1 MMKDEK
7 KIKKQLI
14 SELAELRQ
22 RVAVLEKVETEALKE
37 SEERLKIIFESIQH
51 GTVIIDA
58 ETHVIIDAN
67 PVAIKM
73 IGVPKEQVIG
83 FVCHKYIC
91 PAEKGRCP
99 ITDLGQ
105 TVDNSERVLLTAN
118 GKKIPI
124 LKSVIPIMFRGY
136 KQLLECFVD
145 ITELKQAD
153 TKLVYE
159 RDLLRTFLDTIP
171 ISVYCKDRS
180 GRLLYVSKSFYKQYG
195 EAYGKRFG
203 LKLPKD
209 VIGKTDFDLFLKEH
223 TEKMFED
230 DKRVME
236 KREAIID
243 KLEDFSA
250 PDGTKQYSIT
260 TKVPWYDEKGNII
273 GLVGVTRDVTEQIKL
288 EKELTY
294 ERNLFANLMENLPL
308 LAYFKDRGGK
318 LIRVSKLY
326 QMTQPESVIGK
337 TDFDLFPEELA
348 RTAAKDDKRVM
359 KTKEPIIDKEENT
372 THQNGSKSHL
382 LSTKAPIFDEKG
394 NVVGTVGVTRDNTE
408 LKQAEEEVQR
418 RIVELATLNEI
429 GRAIASTI
437 ELDEL
442 WELIYQQTCRLMEVS
457 AFYIALYDREKEELY
472 NVINL
477 LNGQPRLRGEK
488 HHRFGKGRTE
498 YIIRTS
504 KPLLILGE
512 VQATYDRLCIVSA
525 DKRTKSFAGVP
536 IAVGGKMIGV
546 LAVQNYE
553 RDDAYDEHTI
563 ELLSAIANQA
573 AIAIENA
580 RLYEKTQQLA
590 ITDGLTGLYNYR
602 HFYETLEN
610 ELQRSER
617 YQLSFS
623 LIILDIDN
631 FKVYNDRHGHLAGD
645 NLLMELAQLMS
656 RVARTPDTLA
666 RYGGEEFTIIL
677 PETDTEQARSLAQR
691 LLDDV
696 RKHCFAIQDGKQ
708 TIGRL
713 TISLGV
719 ATYPHH
725 AHSAKALVDAADKAM
740 LQAKRAG
747 KNRIAVLR
755 DGEYRK

>member
-67 PVAIKM
+67 PAAIKM
-73 IGVPKEQVIG
+73 IGIPKKQVIG

-105 TVDNSERVLLTAN
+105 TVNNSERVLLTAN

-145 ITELKQAD
+145 ITEPKQAD
-153 TKLVYE
+153 TELV
-159 RDLLRTFLDTIP
+159 
-171 ISVYCKDRS
+171 
-180 GRLLYVSKSFYKQYG
+180 
-195 EAYGKRFG
+195 
-203 LKLPKD
+203 
-209 VIGKTDFDLFLKEH
+209 
-223 TEKMFED
+223 
-230 DKRVME
+230 
-236 KREAIID
+236 
-243 KLEDFSA
+243 
-250 PDGTKQYSIT
+250 
-260 TKVPWYDEKGNII
+260 
-273 GLVGVTRDVTEQIKL
+273 
-288 EKELTY
+288 Y

-308 LAYFKDRGGK
+308 LVYFKDRGGR

-348 RTAAKDDKRVM
+348 RTAAEDDKRVM
-359 KTKEPIIDKEENT
+359 KTKEPIIDKEEHT
-372 THQNGSKSHL
+372 THQDGSKSHL
-382 LSTKAPIFDEKG
+382 LTTKAPIFDEKG
-394 NVVGTVGVTRDNTE
+394 NVVGIVGVTRDNTE
-408 LKQAEEEVQR
+408 LKHAEEEVQR

-472 NVINL
+472 NVLNL
-477 LNGQPRLRGEK
+477 LNGQPRPRGEK

-512 VQATYDRLCIVSA
+512 IQATYDRLCIVSA
-525 DKRTKSFAGVP
+525 DKSTKSFAGVP

-610 ELQRSER
+610 ELQRSKR

-631 FKVYNDRHGHLAGD
+631 FKAYNDRHGHLAGD

-656 RVARTPDTLA
+656 RMARTPDTLA

-696 RKHCFAIQDGKQ
+696 KKHRFAIQDGKQ

-725 AHSAKALVDAADKAM
+725 AHSAKALVDAADMAM

-747 KNRIAVLR
+747 KNRVAVLR